1 MPKLAEK
8 TTIYRLIEAGHLAR
22 QQMLVPLNAR
32 GLEAGDDA
40 ILFSIDDEAGVSE
53 NQLQNIT
60 GLNDI
65 ALEMR
70 LVRLSD
76 DGIIKR
82 GPVGSNQKPGVR
94 LTALGQEIT
103 QVLQENWRELEN
115 ALVGELDHKQ
125 HKGLRKTLK
134 RFVNLLSL

>member
-40 ILFSIDDEAGVSE
+40 ILFSIDNKEGVSE
-53 NQLQNIT
+53 SHLQALT

-76 DGIIKR
+76 DGIITRVTLGAK
-82 GPVGSNQKPGVR
+82 QKPGVR
-94 LTALGQEIT
+94 LTSVGQEIT
-103 QVLQENWRELEN
+103 QILQANWRELEN

-134 RFVNLLSL
+134 RFVSLLSL